1 MWNMP
6 VMPEAGGGLAGIAEP
21 DDGPGAA
28 GPDDEPGLPGAE
40 EGAVDGGRPPSDAGT
55 VAVPTATGEGWP
67 SGGDEG
73 GVPAGREEG
82 LACG

>member
-21 DDGPGAA
+21 GG
-28 GPDDEPGLPGAE
+28 EPGLPGAE
-40 EGAVDGGRPPSDAGT
+40 EGAAGGALAPSEAGI

-67 SGGDEG
+67 AGGGEG
-73 GVPAGREEG
+73 GVAPGREG
-82 LACG
+82 VAGG